1 MGLPNITFNYGKGGL
16 GRALPGKDFVSGLM
30 FTNSNLPIG
39 FSSSARIV
47 KLLSVADAVND
58 GINNLYSDETQATST
73 YTVSNKGAVGD
84 TVLATYTD
92 YAGNVITLASYTQVT
107 ADVTSTTT
115 SASRLASEI
124 NLLTNTT
131 GFSAVASSAVVT
143 ITTKKG
149 EGIYP
154 NTGTPYAV
162 SITGTVAM
170 TIAQA
175 VVSGV
180 ASKRAIEYYHVSEFF
195 RLQPQGV
202 LYVGYYDTY
211 VASNIEL
218 MRDFAGGDIR
228 QIGVM
233 NDLSTAWS
241 TGQVTALQTSAT
253 TSQTLYKPLSVLY
266 APEISGTSSLSSL
279 TDLTGL
285 NAKNVS
291 VIISQDGAGL
301 GYKLYKTTGKSISDL
316 GAKLGAVALSDTNE
330 SIAWVG
336 KFNMSNGTEL
346 DTVAF
351 SNGVTYSTTADS
363 TLTNLNNYGY
373 VFLRK
378 LVGITGSYN
387 TPCTTC
393 TLPSS
398 DYHFI
403 QNNRTIDKATR
414 GVRASLLP
422 DLSSPITLN
431 SDGTL
436 TDGTIAHFESQAGL
450 PIAQMVRDGEVSA
463 YSVTVDPAQNVIST
477 NTLTVAV
484 QLLPVGVADFITV
497 NIGFTTKL

>member
-16 GRALPGKDFVSGLM
+16 GRALFGEDFISGLM
-30 FTNSNLPIG
+30 FTNSNLPSG
-39 FSSSARIV
+39 FSSTARIV
-47 KLLSVADAVND
+47 KLLSVSDAVTA

-73 YTVSNKGAVGD
+73 YTVTNKGAIGD
-84 TVLATYTD
+84 VVNAQYTD
-92 YAGNVITLASYTQVT
+92 YAGNVITLASYSQVS
-107 ADVTSTTT
+107 ADVATTTT
-115 SASRLASEI
+115 SATRLANEI
-124 NLLTNTT
+124 NLLTNTH
-131 GFSAVASSAVVT
+131 GFSATSSSAIVT

-154 NTGTPYAV
+154 NTGTPYSV
-162 SITGTVAM
+162 SITGTVAI

-180 ASKRAIEYYHVSEFF
+180 ASKRSVEYYHVSEFF

-218 MRDFAGGDIR
+218 MRDFASGKIR

-233 NDLSTAWS
+233 NDLSTAFATS
-241 TGQVTALQTSAT
+241 QITALQTSAT
-253 TSQTLYKPLSVLY
+253 ASQTLYKPLSVLY
-266 APEISGTSSLSSL
+266 APEISGTSLLSSL
-279 TDLTGL
+279 SDLTGL
-285 NAKNVS
+285 NSKNVS
-291 VIISQDGAGL
+291 VVISQDGAGK
-301 GYKLYKTTGKSISDL
+301 GYKLWKTTGKSISDL
-316 GAKLGAVALSDTNE
+316 GAKLGAVALSSVNE

-336 KFNMSNGTEL
+336 KFNMSDGAEL

-351 SNGVTYSTTADS
+351 SNGVLYSVTSDTTLS
-363 TLTNLNNYGY
+363 NLNNYGY

-387 TPCTTC
+387 TPATTS

-398 DYHFI
+398 DYHFV
-403 QNNRTIDKATR
+403 QSNRTIDKATR
-414 GVRASLLP
+414 GVRANLLP

-436 TDGTIAHFESQAGL
+436 TDGTVAHFESQAGL
-450 PIAQMVRDGEVSA
+450 SLAQMVRDGELSA
-463 YSVTVDPAQNVIST
+463 YVVTVDPAQNVISN

-484 QLLPVGVADFITV
+484 KLLPIGVADFITV